1 MTFEAGEQHFG
12 QLFDARFVIR
22 VADVNDLPVAAA
34 VFVLDDAEQR
44 FDTVADVGEAALLLA
59 AFDKRSATLPPG

>member
-22 VADVNDLPVAAA
+22 LPMLMIQFVAAA

-44 FDTVADVGEAALLLA
+44 FDTVADVGEAALLACRL
-59 AFDKRSATLPPG
+59 R